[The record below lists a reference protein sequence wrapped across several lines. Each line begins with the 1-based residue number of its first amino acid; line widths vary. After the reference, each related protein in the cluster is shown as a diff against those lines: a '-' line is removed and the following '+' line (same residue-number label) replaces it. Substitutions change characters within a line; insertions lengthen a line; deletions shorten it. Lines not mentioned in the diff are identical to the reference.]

1 MKEYLSHPHRPIG
14 ALAEFLERLEII
26 SEPAA
31 LFDYTC
37 SFLAG
42 WMSATFVSILMFDLP
57 GGRLLEKHIY
67 TKSTRLNPLPSL
79 LFRKELDEYILQRGL
94 LLTCDQQRA
103 GGYLLLMDQE
113 DGPWQSC
120 ELHLP
125 VFQNRE
131 RFLVISLGAKE
142 TGSDY
147 SLDELDGLR
156 ILATLLTQKAAAHPP
171 NSPVAV
177 PEPGHRLRPIRRVDA
192 YAEIIG
198 GSPAI
203 REIKQLISQISAT
216 DASVLLTGE
225 SGTGKE
231 LVARAIHRSSRRREK
246 CMVVMNCASIPET
259 LVESELF
266 GHEKGA
272 FTGALYRRKGKFEF
286 ADGSTLFLDEIG
298 DMSLATQAKLLR
310 VLQDGVFE
318 RVGGQSSQH
327 ADVRLISATN
337 KIIADLIRQGAFRED
352 LFFRINLLQI
362 EIPPLRER
370 RQDIPLLIDF
380 FFKQFNEKYQA
391 GLSSMH
397 AELYGY
403 LLEYDFPGNVRE
415 LRNLVERAV
424 IFNGNPEAIRR
435 MMQAAAASPA
445 APGLRLDDLE
455 RQHIQSV
462 LQMTDY
468 NKSEAARM
476 LGIARKTLREKLS
489 RYSLQ

>member
-1 MKEYLSHPHRPIG
+1 MNENLTSPHRPIG
-14 ALAEFLERLEII
+14 ALAEFLERLEAI

-31 LFDYTC
+31 LFEFTC
-37 SFLAG
+37 AFLAR
-42 WMSATFVSILMFDLP
+42 WMSATFVSILLFDLP
-57 GGRLLEKHIY
+57 AGRLLAKQIY
-67 TKSTRLNPLPSL
+67 TKSTMHIPLPSL
-79 LFRKELDEYILQRGL
+79 LFRNELDEYILQRGL

-103 GGYLLLMDQE
+103 SGYLLLMDQE
-113 DGPWQSC
+113 EGPWQSC

-125 VFQNRE
+125 VFQNSE

-142 TGSDY
+142 DGTDY

-156 ILATLLTQKAAAHPP
+156 ILATLLTQKAAANPHH
-171 NSPVAV
+171 SRVDV
-177 PEPGHRLRPIRRVDA
+177 PEPGPRLRPIRRVDA

-198 GSPAI
+198 GSSAI
-203 REIKQLISQISAT
+203 REIKQLISQVAAT

-231 LVARAIHRSSRRREK
+231 LVARAIHRSSRRRDK
-246 CMVVMNCASIPET
+246 SMVVMNCASIPET

-318 RVGGQSSQH
+318 RVGGQASLH
-327 ADVRLISATN
+327 ADVRLVSATN
-337 KIIADLIRQGAFRED
+337 KNVSDQIRQGAFRED

-380 FFKQFNEKYQA
+380 FFKQFNEKYQS
-391 GLSSMH
+391 GLSGMQ
-397 AELYGY
+397 AELYNY
-403 LLEYDFPGNVRE
+403 LLTYDFPGNVRE

-435 MMQAAAASPA
+435 MMHTPTTTLPS
-445 APGLRLDDLE
+445 APGLRLDELE

-489 RYSLQ
+489 RYSL

>member
-1 MKEYLSHPHRPIG
+1 MKENPPQSCRPLA
-14 ALAEFLERLEII
+14 ALAEFLEKVESI
-26 SEPAA
+26 SDSAA
-31 LFDYTC
+31 LLEYTC
-37 SFLAG
+37 PFLAG
-42 WMSATFVSILMFDLP
+42 WMNASFVSILLFDLP
-57 GGRLLEKHIY
+57 SGRLLARNIFSHSALIP
-67 TKSTRLNPLPSL
+67 PLPSL
-79 LFRKELDEYILQRGL
+79 LFRQELDETILQRGL
-94 LLTCDQQRA
+94 LLTCDEQRA

-113 DGPWQSC
+113 DGPWQAC

-125 VFQNRE
+125 LFLSRS
-131 RFLVISLGAKE
+131 RFLVISLGSKVS
-142 TGSDY
+142 GIDY
-147 SLDELDGLR
+147 TLDELDGLR
-156 ILATLLTQKAAAHPP
+156 ILATLFTQKTTAGAESA
-171 NSPVAV
+171 VAGV
-177 PEPGHRLRPIRRVDA
+177 PEAASRLRPIRRVDA

-198 GSPAI
+198 VSPAI

-216 DASVLLTGE
+216 DASVLITGE

-231 LVARAIHRSSRRREK
+231 LVARAIHRSSRRRDK
-246 CMVVMNCASIPET
+246 SMVVMNCASIPET

-337 KIIADLIRQGAFRED
+337 KNVNDLIRQGAFRED

-362 EIPPLRER
+362 EIPPLRDR
-370 RQDIPLLIDF
+370 CQDIPLLIDF
-380 FFKQFNEKYQA
+380 FFRQFNEKYQA
-391 GLSSMH
+391 GLSNLRP
-397 AELYGY
+397 ELYDY
-403 LLEYDFPGNVRE
+403 LSSYHYPGNVRE

-424 IFNGNPEAIRR
+424 IFNSNPEAIHR
-435 MMQAAAASPA
+435 MISRAAAAPPA
-445 APGLRLDDLE
+445 APGMRLDELE

-462 LQMTDY
+462 LQMADY
-468 NKSEAARM
+468 NKSEAARI

-489 RYSLQ
+489 RYSL